1 MSKIY
6 NLVPRAFAKSIP
18 VFRSK
23 RFKNPTLWGG
33 TYPYLYS
40 LYREYL
46 PGLYLATEL
55 DFNGVGVLRG
65 QRHIRWKLDITRGQG
80 TGTQISSLKE
90 VSLFR
95 GFFFSYILLLLG
107 PTTSLYRVSL
117 NRGSTVPIHHLCCG
131 TWMTLAA
138 LRSRWTDTRPDSQRI
153 SNTRITISLFYFD
166 TQFSNVT
173 KESRNKKDYVNQPD
187 TVT

>member
-46 PGLYLATEL
+46 LGLYLATEL
-55 DFNGVGVLRG
+55 DFNGVGVLRS

-95 GFFFSYILLLLG
+95 GFFFFIYFTI
-107 PTTSLYRVSL
+107 T
-117 NRGSTVPIHHLCCG
+117 GSDDFVI
-131 TWMTLAA
+131 
-138 LRSRWTDTRPDSQRI
+138 
-153 SNTRITISLFYFD
+153 
-166 TQFSNVT
+166 
-173 KESRNKKDYVNQPD
+173 
-187 TVT
+187 